1 MSEEIAN
8 VAVNVPRS
16 IATSVIINGA
26 LGFGML
32 IATIFCTGDIDA
44 AFHAETTIGFPFI
57 EIFLQATGSVGGST
71 GMTSIIIAL
80 AFSSTIRFL
89 ATASRMIWSFARDK
103 GLPFSNILSKVQST
117 QTTLSRC
124 LQSFFMLLFHI
135 LVHHRKPC

>member
-8 VAVNVPRS
+8 AAVNVPRS
-16 IATSVIINGA
+16 IVTSVIINGA

-44 AFHAETTIGFPFI
+44 ALNAQTTIGFPFI

-80 AFSSTIRFL
+80 AFSSTIGFL

-103 GLPFSNILSKVQST
+103 GLPFSNILSKVQPT
-117 QTTLSRC
+117 QTTLSQARC
-124 LQSFFMLLFHI
+124 LRSFFMLLFHI
-135 LVHHRKPC
+135 LVH